1 MKLEFPGLFD
11 LQVNG
16 FAGVDF
22 NAPDLTSDGLA
33 EALERQRAT
42 GVTRCLPTLIT
53 SSLDRFARNARVIA
67 RSPDP
72 AVAGIHMEGPYLS
85 PEDGPRGAHPREH
98 VTDASIADF
107 DRRQEAADG
116 RIVLVTLAPEAPGA
130 LSLIDHLVKA
140 GVRVAI
146 GHTGGTPQ
154 QVEDAISAG
163 ATLAT
168 HLGNGCAQMLPRHPN
183 FIWTLLAA
191 DPVAASFIVD
201 GHHLPAATVKAMVRA
216 KGVERSILV
225 TDATSAAGCGPGRYS
240 IGDVVCESRE
250 DGRVSLPGTP
260 YLAGILTHPGSSH
273 RQHREVHGPADRH
286 GPPHGLDDPRAL
298 SRSPDSRHG
307 QRRVGRVRVERA
319 ERSVRVDLPPGQTP
333 GVATSIAKTWPVRA
347 RATSSTFSIPRHS
360 VAITNNVFR
369 LTPPRAH
376 EKQPRSSGDRLQ
388 HLAALPDP
396 YAPLVG
402 HVRVPDGLFRIE
414 ANAVGNTVTQ
424 VGPHAAVGKAAVC
437 GDVEGRQFPAMGLGH
452 DERGVVRRHRH
463 TVRKGAAIGNLP
475 RRAVRRYERDRIRR
489 VDVRVAAAVH
499 DDLIPGAA
507 RKARQVRVVR
517 QRAGWLPS

>member
-16 FAGVDF
+16 FAGIDF
-22 NAPDLTSDGLA
+22 NAPGLTSEGLA

-53 SSLDRFARNARVIA
+53 SSFDRFARNARVIA

-98 VTDASIADF
+98 VTNATIADF

-130 LSLIDHLVKA
+130 LSLIGHLVKA

-201 GHHLPAATVKAMVRA
+201 GHHLPAATVK
-216 KGVERSILV
+216 
-225 TDATSAAGCGPGRYS
+225 GPGSSQGCRS
-240 IGDVVCESRE
+240 VHSG
-250 DGRVSLPGTP
+250 DGRDVRRRVRPWPVFDRRCRLRIERGRTR
-260 YLAGILTHPGSSH
+260 LVAGHAVPRRIVTHTGSSH
-273 RQHREVHGPADRH
+273 RQHREVHGPADRR

-298 SRSPDSRHG
+298 SRSPDGRHG
-307 QRRVGRVRVERA
+307 QRRVGRLRVECA
-319 ERSVRVDLPPGQTP
+319 ERRVKANPT
-333 GVATSIAKTWPVRA
+333 T
-347 RATSSTFSIPRHS
+347 
-360 VAITNNVFR
+360 
-369 LTPPRAH
+369 
-376 EKQPRSSGDRLQ
+376 RSD
-388 HLAALPDP
+388 
-396 YAPLVG
+396 
-402 HVRVPDGLFRIE
+402 
-414 ANAVGNTVTQ
+414 
-424 VGPHAAVGKAAVC
+424 
-437 GDVEGRQFPAMGLGH
+437 
-452 DERGVVRRHRH
+452 
-463 TVRKGAAIGNLP
+463 
-475 RRAVRRYERDRIRR
+475 
-489 VDVRVAAAVH
+489 
-499 DDLIPGAA
+499 
-507 RKARQVRVVR
+507 
-517 QRAGWLPS
+517 AGCCYLD

>member
-22 NAPDLTSDGLA
+22 NAPGLTTEGLA

-53 SSLDRFARNARVIA
+53 SSFDRFARNARVIA

-98 VTDASIADF
+98 VTNASIADF

-201 GHHLPAATVKAMVRA
+201 GHHLPAATVKGLVRA
-216 KGVERSILV
+216 KGVDRSILV
-225 TDATSAAGCGPGRYS
+225 TDATSAAACGPGRYS
-240 IGDVVCESRE
+240 IGDVVCESGE

-260 YLAGILTHPGSSH
+260 YLAGSSLTLDRAIANTVKFTGLPIDAVLPMASTIPVRSLGVQTAGTVSVAWDGS
-273 RQHREVHGPADRH
+273 ELNV
-286 GPPHGLDDPRAL
+286 
-298 SRSPDSRHG
+298 
-307 QRRVGRVRVERA
+307 
-319 ERSVRVDLPPGQTP
+319 RSV
-333 GVATSIAKTWPVRA
+333 
-347 RATSSTFSIPRHS
+347 
-360 VAITNNVFR
+360 
-369 LTPPRAH
+369 
-376 EKQPRSSGDRLQ
+376 E
-388 HLAALPDP
+388 
-396 YAPLVG
+396 
-402 HVRVPDGLFRIE
+402 
-414 ANAVGNTVTQ
+414 
-424 VGPHAAVGKAAVC
+424 
-437 GDVEGRQFPAMGLGH
+437 
-452 DERGVVRRHRH
+452 
-463 TVRKGAAIGNLP
+463 
-475 RRAVRRYERDRIRR
+475 
-489 VDVRVAAAVH
+489 
-499 DDLIPGAA
+499 
-507 RKARQVRVVR
+507 
-517 QRAGWLPS
+517 